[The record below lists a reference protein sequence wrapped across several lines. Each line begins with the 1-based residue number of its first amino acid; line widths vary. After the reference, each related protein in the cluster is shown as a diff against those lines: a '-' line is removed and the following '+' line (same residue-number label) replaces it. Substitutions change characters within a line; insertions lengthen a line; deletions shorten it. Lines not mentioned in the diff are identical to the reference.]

1 MARRRSDIRE
11 ISRTPSRGLERPI
24 GAGYMLAAYPYPF
37 GDQPLAWHVF
47 HRRNPNEWYAVGE
60 AESFD
65 DTLDQA
71 DRIFGIDLRSI
82 ASRDPAR
89 ARTGRRL
96 SKRQRTFISR
106 KIPILMDEGYPQRQA
121 IAIAYRMAGVPPPR
135 PARGGARRVR
145 RDWSSEPVKLA
156 DTRADR
162 TIAHYRTRSEAVS
175 AGQRYG
181 RRTGRSWSVC
191 G

>member
-1 MARRRSDIRE
+1 MVRRRSDIRE
-11 ISRTPSRGLERPI
+11 IAPSRGLSRPI
-24 GAGYMLAAYPYPF
+24 GAGYMIAAYPYPF
-37 GDQPLAWHVF
+37 GEQPVAWHVF
-47 HRRNPNEWYAVGE
+47 HQRNPNIWYAVGE

-65 DTLDQA
+65 DAIDQA
-71 DRIFGIDLRSI
+71 DRIFGVDLRRI
-82 ASRDPAR
+82 ASRDPSQ

-106 KIPILMDEGYPQRQA
+106 KIPLLIDEGYPQRQA
-121 IAIAYRMAGVPPPR
+121 VAIAYRMAGVPRR
-135 PARGGARRVR
+135 PARRSR
-145 RDWSSEPVKLA
+145 RDWSPRPVALE

-162 TIAHYRTRSEAVS
+162 AVAHYPTRGEAIR
-175 AGQRYG
+175 AGRRYE